1 MKKTEIKI
9 DMDDVMRI
17 VRENAAL
24 YASKMVDSDSTSFE
38 RIETSEPEEEVL
50 LDAARR
56 ARTYVTN
63 VTRRYKMN
71 VEEVEENGSK
81 TWLFSFMCPNNFDIN
96 METSIQGAIR
106 DYLMYS
112 LLAEWFGLCGDADR
126 QKVHLG
132 NAAMSLQ
139 SVTSYINTRIP
150 PTYEKPKMK
159 RVVAT
164 KFE

>member
-9 DMDDVMRI
+9 DMDDVMRM

-50 LDAARR
+50 LDAAHR
-56 ARTYVTN
+56 ARTYVVN
-63 VTRRYKMN
+63 VARRYKMN
-71 VEEVEENGSK
+71 VEENGPK
-81 TWLFSFMCPNNFDIN
+81 TWLFSFMCPSNFDTN
-96 METSIQGAIR
+96 METPIQGAIR

-112 LLAEWFGLCGDADR
+112 MLAEWFSLCGDADR

-159 RVVAT
+159 RVVST